1 MNPALPIDGL
11 GIAGDAV
18 TWCRRQA
25 LGWRN
30 TRPEIP
36 VHEDCMIDLLS
47 DRPAAAAGTLGPLVL
62 DAQALALLAQ
72 LDPSGSGRL
81 FTRVMSTYRASLAR
95 LIGQLITARE
105 PFDPDSMR
113 MAAHTLKS
121 SSGSVGALRLSQL
134 CGSAEAALRDRRFD
148 ALPPLLEALV
158 AEAGRADLAVHQLL
172 LSDLPDITR

>member
-1 MNPALPIDGL
+1 
-11 GIAGDAV
+11 
-18 TWCRRQA
+18 
-25 LGWRN
+25 
-30 TRPEIP
+30 
-36 VHEDCMIDLLS
+36 MIDLLS

-72 LDPSGSGRL
+72 LDPSGSSRL

-95 LIGQLITARE
+95 LIEQLITARE

-134 CGSAEAALRDRRFD
+134 CGSTEAALRDRRFD

-158 AEAGRADLAVHQLL
+158 AEAARADLAVHQLL
-172 LSDLPDITR
+172 LSD